1 MSMVSTD
8 PIADMLTRIRNAIA
22 VNKQEVRLP
31 HSKVKESVAKLL
43 KNYNYLSEVSVDSSN
58 QFKELVITINQA
70 DQNATVTEIERVSK
84 PGRRV
89 YLSSKDIPSVKQ
101 GRGIVIVSTS
111 QGMMSG
117 ADARKKRLGG
127 EVICKVY

>member
-1 MSMVSTD
+1 MVSSD

-31 HSKVKESVAKLL
+31 HSKVKESVATLL
-43 KNYNYLSEVSVDSSN
+43 KKYNYLSDVNVDSSN
-58 QFKELVITINQA
+58 AFKELVITINQA

>member
-1 MSMVSTD
+1 MVSTD

>member
-1 MSMVSTD
+1 MVSTD

-22 VNKQEVRLP
+22 VRKQEVRLP
-31 HSKVKESVAKLL
+31 HSNVKESVAKLL
-43 KNYNYLSEVSVDSSN
+43 QANNYIHAVATDEENA
-58 QFKELVITINQA
+58 FKELVITINEA
-70 DQNATVTEIERVSK
+70 DKNAAVTEIERVSR

-89 YLSSKDIPSVKQ
+89 YLSAKDIPVVKQ
-101 GRGIVIVSTS
+101 GRGMVIVSTS

-117 ADARKKRLGG
+117 SEARKKRLGG